1 MCLFWTMQMSESNI
15 LPTEWWLD
23 TGALDGAGL
32 AQAGAESNYSRAQ
45 SLATIPQIFGSAKRV
60 FDWGVFYDLN
70 KITLTGS
77 VVGD

>member
-1 MCLFWTMQMSESNI
+1 MVTCDI
-15 LPTEWWLD
+15 LEGVRPLSGRVTS
-23 TGALDGAGL
+23 GRVL
-32 AQAGAESNYSRAQ
+32 ARPERSKERPGQ
-45 SLATIPQIFGSAKRV
+45 TIPQIFGSAKRV